1 MDGLYTGPSGSA
13 THMLRKLRAKST
25 EKYVVFFAV
34 LAGVVVVSLSLT
46 SAEEDENPVVGFYVE
61 RGQHAFETR
70 SPIVTGTT
78 FSLKTRSY
86 YKRIGEHGAVQS
98 VDSAVITYY
107 YSWGKLDSSRVISG
121 DASRFKSVDLS
132 YPDVFARDYRFYLF
146 PNDVGGP
153 ELAIGFDT
161 RTEQET
167 LPEGLILIDRE
178 QYYPLWLYLYYPVK
192 SGRWAPNAAY
202 FSANTI
208 GWKPASWRSIS
219 SGSNGP
225 GSLANQNLTAC
236 HWPGIA
242 VRARVYKSC

>member
-1 MDGLYTGPSGSA
+1 
-13 THMLRKLRAKST
+13 MLRKLQAKSI
-25 EKYVVFFAV
+25 EKYVILFAALV
-34 LAGVVVVSLSLT
+34 GVVVVSLSLT
-46 SAEEDENPVVGFYVE
+46 YAEEDENPVIGFYVE

-98 VDSAVITYY
+98 VDSADIIYY

-121 DASRFKSVDLS
+121 DADRFKNVDLS

-161 RTEQET
+161 HTEQDT
-167 LPEGLILIDRE
+167 LPDGLILIDRE

-192 SGRWAPNAAY
+192 SGYAR
-202 FSANTI
+202 FS
-208 GWKPASWRSIS
+208 RSLRFTEKEGKFFPDSVWEVGAKRGLFFSEYYRLETGVMEIDIER
-219 SGSNGP
+219 
-225 GSLANQNLTAC
+225 L
-236 HWPGIA
+236 
-242 VRARVYKSC
+242 